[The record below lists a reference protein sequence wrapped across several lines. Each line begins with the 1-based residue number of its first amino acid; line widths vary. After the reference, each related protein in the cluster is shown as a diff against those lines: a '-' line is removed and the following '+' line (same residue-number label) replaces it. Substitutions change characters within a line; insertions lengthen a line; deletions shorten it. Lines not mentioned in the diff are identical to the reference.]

1 MALKL
6 GDNWADAMD
15 VLMPGWTEVAPTT
28 GGKPSIIFPEGQKE
42 RFDNVFLEAWG
53 TFAAAHQPDG
63 IDCIIAYMQKGMW
76 RKMTTAATKIQK
88 DLGTTDIFSLTDD
101 QLRDH
106 FIGLFEQKY
115 DGFKDKVY
123 KGARGVG
130 AELSEEEFM
139 DALIAKVLGA
149 TGGARKGR
157 KSGRKTRK
165 AKKSR
170 KSKKTRK
177 TKKSRKA
184 KKSRKTKKSR
194 KAKKS
199 RKTHRKG
206 RKAGRKAGR
215 KTSRKTRKSGRKH

>member
-1 MALKL
+1 
-6 GDNWADAMD
+6 MD
-15 VLMPGWTEVAPTT
+15 VLMPEWMDVAPTT
-28 GGKPSIIFPEGQKE
+28 GGKPSITFPDDATKA
-42 RFDNVFLEAWG
+42 RFNDVFLEAWG

-101 QLRDH
+101 QLRGH
-106 FIGLFEQKY
+106 FIALFEQKY

-123 KGARGVG
+123 KGVRGVG
-130 AELSEEEFM
+130 AELGEEEFM
-139 DALIAKVLGA
+139 DALIARVLGA

-170 KSKKTRK
+170 KGRKSGRKTRK
-177 TKKSRKA
+177 TKKSRKSHR
-184 KKSRKTKKSR
+184 KS
-194 KAKKS
+194 
-199 RKTHRKG
+199 HRKG
-206 RKAGRKAGR
+206 RKASRKSHRKTRKAVR
-215 KTSRKTRKSGRKH
+215 KASRKTRKSHRKH